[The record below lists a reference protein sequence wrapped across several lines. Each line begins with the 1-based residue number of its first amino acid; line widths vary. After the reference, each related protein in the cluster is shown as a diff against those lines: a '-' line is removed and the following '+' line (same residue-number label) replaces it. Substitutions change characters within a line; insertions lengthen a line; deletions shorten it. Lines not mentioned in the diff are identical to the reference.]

1 MGQMISS
8 RIIKLISESA
18 KSMTA
23 YHGSNATFKR
33 FEQTKARILNDYYG
47 GGVAYFT
54 ANMEVAKTYA
64 GAMKRKYGGEKYVYE
79 VEITFKKLFDVDYIF
94 KGKELTQFFDD
105 SEVDNFARGSGLL
118 KAGVDKYSVM
128 TKLKSGN
135 IELTG
140 EQVFKGLSRGM
151 VNTAKAREKLISL
164 SYDGLRY
171 NGGVDMGMATKHD
184 VYLAY
189 NADDVRI
196 KKVYKFKS

>member
-1 MGQMISS
+1 MISN

-18 KSMTA
+18 GSMTV
-23 YHGSNATFKR
+23 YHGSNAIFKK

-54 ANMEVAKTYA
+54 ANRDVAKTYA
-64 GAMKRKYGGEKYVYE
+64 GAMKRKYGGEKYIYE
-79 VEITFKKLFDVDYIF
+79 VDLNLSKVFDVDHKF
-94 KGKELTQFFDD
+94 TGKELTQFFDD
-105 SEVDNFARGSGLL
+105 KDADDFARGSGLL

-128 TKLKSGN
+128 AKLKDGKV
-135 IELTG
+135 EMTG

-151 VNTAKAREKLISL
+151 VNTAKARQKLISL
-164 SYDGLRY
+164 GYDGLRY
-171 NGGVDMGMATKHD
+171 NGGVNMNMATKHD

-196 KKVYKFKS
+196 KKVSKVNT

>member
-1 MGQMISS
+1 MISN

-23 YHGSNATFKR
+23 YHGSNAMFKK

-79 VEITFKKLFDVDYIF
+79 VELSFEKMFDVDHVF

-105 SEVDNFARGSGLL
+105 KDADDFARGSGLL

-128 TKLKSGN
+128 AKLKSGN

-151 VNTAKAREKLISL
+151 VNTAKARQKLISL
-164 SYDGLRY
+164 GFDGLRY
-171 NGGVDMGMATKHD
+171 NGGVNMGMATKHD

-189 NADDVRI
+189 NADDIRI
-196 KKVYKFKS
+196 KKITKVNT